1 MGRVIRTRI
10 ITSIGILLATSS
22 SAFAQASD
30 AISLDERINQAI
42 SPVTDW
48 LSSIIFYAVDFRGTA
63 STADDFPIVVA
74 WLIGGAIV
82 FSLYMKFINVRGFRQ
97 AIRIVRGDYS
107 DPRDDGEVSHFQA
120 LSAALSGTVGLGNIA
135 GVAIAVGLG
144 GPGATLWMILAGFL
158 GMTTKFVECTLGV
171 KYRDVHPDGSVSGG
185 PMYYLSKGLASRGWP
200 SAGKFLAVFAAIS
213 CIGSSLG
220 GGNMFQANQ
229 SITQLVNM
237 FGGAEGMLGTHRWML
252 GVIMAVLVALVIL
265 GGIKSIAS
273 VTGKLVP
280 FMCVL
285 YVLAAITI
293 IGVHYAYI
301 PHAVSVVV
309 SGAFEPEAIAG
320 GVVGVLIQG
329 FRRATFSNEAGV
341 GSAPIAHSAV
351 RTKEPVTEGLVA
363 LLEPFIDTV
372 VICSMT
378 AIVIVVTDTY
388 SLEGVDGIAMTS
400 AAFESVIPHSSTVL
414 LVAVLLFAFSTMI
427 TWSYYGLKAWTYLL
441 GKSTLSEMS
450 YKLLF
455 CVFVVIGAT
464 MNLGKV
470 VDFSDAMFF
479 AMAFPNILGLYILAP
494 EVKRELN
501 SYMARVKSGEIK
513 KFVEQG
519 AE

>member
-1 MGRVIRTRI
+1 MKPK
-10 ITSIGILLATSS
+10 GIFTALGLFLATCSP
-22 SAFAQASD
+22 ALAQA
-30 AISLDERINQAI
+30 AAPETMDERINQAI
-42 SPVTDW
+42 APITDW
-48 LSSIIFYAVDFRGTA
+48 LSSIIFYAIDFRGTA
-63 STADDFPIVVA
+63 SPADDFPVVVA
-74 WLIGGAIV
+74 WLVGGAFI
-82 FSLYMKFINVRGFRQ
+82 FSFYMKFINVRGFRQ
-97 AIRIVRGDYS
+97 AVRIVRGDYS
-107 DPRDDGEVSHFQA
+107 DPKDDGEVSHFQA
-120 LSAALSGTVGLGNIA
+120 LSAALSGTVGLGNIS
-135 GVAIAVGLG
+135 GVAIAIGIG

-171 KYRDVHPDGSVSGG
+171 KYRDVHPDGTVSGG

-200 SAGKFLAVFAAIS
+200 GAGKFLAVFASIS
-213 CIGSSLG
+213 CIGSSFG

-229 SITQLVNM
+229 AITQLVDM
-237 FGGAEGMLGTHRWML
+237 FGGPDGALGTHRWVL
-252 GVIMAVLVALVIL
+252 GLVMAALIALVIL
-265 GGIKSIAS
+265 GGIRTIAS

-280 FMCVL
+280 LMCAL

-293 IGVHYAYI
+293 IVVHYAYI
-301 PHAVSVVV
+301 PHAISIII
-309 SGAFEPEAIAG
+309 SGAISPDAVAG
-320 GVVGVLIQG
+320 GIVGVLIQG

-351 RTKEPVTEGLVA
+351 RTKEPITEGLVA

-372 VICSMT
+372 VICTMT
-378 AIVIVVTDTY
+378 ALVIVVTDTY
-388 SLEGVDGIAMTS
+388 SLQGLDGIAMTS
-400 AAFESVIPHSSTVL
+400 AAFESVIPHSSSVL

-441 GKSTLSEMS
+441 GKSTASETA
-450 YKLLF
+450 YKALF
-455 CVFVVIGAT
+455 CLVVVVGAT

-501 SYMARVKSGEIK
+501 SYLARVKSGEIK

>member
-1 MGRVIRTRI
+1 MGRVTGTRI
-10 ITSIGILLATSS
+10 ITSIGILLATPS
-22 SAFAQASD
+22 SAFAQTSNAV
-30 AISLDERINQAI
+30 SLDERINQAI
-42 SPVTDW
+42 TPITDW
-48 LSSIIFYAVDFRGTA
+48 LSSIIFYAVDFKGTA
-63 STADDFPIVVA
+63 STADDFPVVVA

-107 DPRDDGEVSHFQA
+107 DPGDDGEVSHFQA

-185 PMYYLSKGLASRGWP
+185 PMYYLGKGLASRGWP
-200 SAGKFLAVFAAIS
+200 VAGKFLAVFAAIS
-213 CIGSSLG
+213 CIGSSFG
-220 GGNMFQANQ
+220 GGNMFQSNQ

-237 FGGAEGMLGTHRWML
+237 FGGAEGVLGTHRWLL
-252 GVIMAVLVALVIL
+252 GVIMAVLVGLVIL

-293 IGVHYAYI
+293 IGVHFAYL
-301 PHAVSVVV
+301 PHAVGIVI
-309 SGAFEPEAIAG
+309 SGAFQPEAIAG
-320 GVVGVLIQG
+320 GIVGVLIQG

-351 RTKEPVTEGLVA
+351 RTKEPITEGLVA

-378 AIVIVVTDTY
+378 AMVIVVTDSY
-388 SLEGVDGIAMTS
+388 SQPGVDGIAMTS

-414 LVAVLLFAFSTMI
+414 LIAVLLFAFSTMI

>member
-1 MGRVIRTRI
+1 MWTRLTTAFAI
-10 ITSIGILLATSS
+10 LIATTSN
-22 SAFAQASD
+22 AFAQASESV
-30 AISLDERINQAI
+30 SLDERINHAI
-42 SPVTDW
+42 TPVADF
-48 LSSIIFYAVDFRGTA
+48 LSSIIFYSVNFLGTPD
-63 STADDFPIVVA
+63 TADDFPVVVA
-74 WLIGGAIV
+74 WLIGGAVV
-82 FSLYMKFINVRGFRQ
+82 FSIYMRFINIRGFAQ

-135 GVAIAVGLG
+135 GVAIAVGIG
-144 GPGATLWMILAGFL
+144 GPGATVWMIIAGFL
-158 GMTTKFVECTLGV
+158 GMTTKMVECTLGV
-171 KYRDVHPDGSVSGG
+171 KYRDVHADGTVSGG
-185 PMYYLSKGLASRGWP
+185 PMYYLSKGLAGRGWP
-200 SAGKFLAVFAAIS
+200 GFGKALAIFASIS

-237 FGGAEGMLGTHRWML
+237 FGGPEGALGTHRWVL
-252 GVIMAVLVALVIL
+252 GLIMAILVGLVIL
-265 GGIKSIAS
+265 GGIKSIAR

-280 FMCVL
+280 LMCGL
-285 YVLAAITI
+285 YVLAAAVI
-293 IGVHYAYI
+293 IVVHFAYL
-301 PHAVSVVV
+301 PHAISVII
-309 SGAFEPEAIAG
+309 SGAFDPDAIAG
-320 GVVGVLIQG
+320 GIVGVLIQG

-351 RTKEPVTEGLVA
+351 KTKEPVTEGLVA

-372 VICSMT
+372 VICTMT
-378 AIVIVVTDTY
+378 AMVIVVTDTY
-388 SLEGVDGIAMTS
+388 TLTGVDGIAMTS
-400 AAFESVIPHSSTVL
+400 TAFESVIPHSSSVL
-414 LVAVLLFAFSTMI
+414 LIAVLLFAFSTMI

-441 GKSTLSEMS
+441 GKSPASELT
-450 YKLLF
+450 YKVLF

-464 MNLGKV
+464 LNLGKV

-501 SYMARVKSGEIK
+501 SYLARVRSGEIR
-513 KFVEQG
+513 KFVERR